1 MCLISLFAY
10 RCDQQGLGVD
20 DRLRRVAE
28 TLERMVESFTPRS
41 YGMAAGGSPET
52 AKTSSSNNGGSTSDG
67 GLSERGS
74 SHSAFT
80 DKVGGELLRRGSEEM
95 LEDLHEIDAASI
107 GDETRNFNAIM
118 CKTRFGP
125 KLEQSF
131 LPTSSTG
138 SALAAAS
145 SAGSLTPR
153 SPLATPRISQI
164 DVLLSDRNSFNE
176 VDDPVQVC
184 NLCTLYHVFSNS
196 DKSQLFC
203 VLFTTTFL
211 IVTVHF
217 AGLTACL
224 QINELADI
232 ARCIAGAQVIEDG
245 AEYLMSCLQDLQD
258 VLRCNKVEA
267 LTVATFGKR
276 IEKLCT

>member
-1 MCLISLFAY
+1 MLNFFLRIRDLQNIATTIELRLFKVMLSILFAY

-20 DRLRRVAE
+20 ERLRRVAE

-41 YGMAAGGSPET
+41 YSMAAGGSPET
-52 AKTSSSNNGGSTSDG
+52 AKTSSSNNGGSNSDG
-67 GLSERGS
+67 GLSERCS
-74 SHSAFT
+74 SYSAFS

-107 GDETRNFNAIM
+107 GDETRNFNAIT

-153 SPLATPRISQI
+153 SPLATPRINQI
-164 DVLLSDRNSFNE
+164 DVLLSDRNGFNE

-184 NLCTLYHVFSNS
+184 NLYSFYSIFSNS
-196 DKSQLFC
+196 DVFQLFFC
-203 VLFTTTFL
+203 LVYDVYDYLSDGIYSL
-211 IVTVHF
+211 CWIDCIF
-217 AGLTACL
+217 A
-224 QINELADI
+224 D
-232 ARCIAGAQVIEDG
+232 
-245 AEYLMSCLQDLQD
+245 
-258 VLRCNKVEA
+258 K
-267 LTVATFGKR
+267 
-276 IEKLCT
+276 

>member
-1 MCLISLFAY
+1 M
-10 RCDQQGLGVD
+10 
-20 DRLRRVAE
+20 
-28 TLERMVESFTPRS
+28 ESYTPKS
-41 YGMAAGGSPET
+41 YSMAAGGSPET

-67 GLSERGS
+67 GLSERCS
-74 SHSAFT
+74 SYT

-107 GDETRNFNAIM
+107 GDETKSFNAIT

-125 KLEQSF
+125 KLEQFF

-164 DVLLSDRNSFNE
+164 DVLLLDRNSFNE

-184 NLCTLYHVFSNS
+184 NLCIFYFILSNS
-196 DKSQLFC
+196 
-203 VLFTTTFL
+203 
-211 IVTVHF
+211 
-217 AGLTACL
+217 
-224 QINELADI
+224 
-232 ARCIAGAQVIEDG
+232 
-245 AEYLMSCLQDLQD
+245 Y
-258 VLRCNKVEA
+258 
-267 LTVATFGKR
+267 
-276 IEKLCT
+276 